1 LGCIIFEKINL
12 SGNKTP
18 HFRKKVSLTDE
29 EKGLNP
35 AKKYQHQSKKL
46 NFEEWANLS
55 PSTLPHPGSK
65 PPHIHLERSPDC

>member
-18 HFRKKVSLTDE
+18 HIRKKVSLRGE

-35 AKKYQHQSKKL
+35 AKKYQDDST
-46 NFEEWANLS
+46 NFCVQTWKAF
-55 PSTLPHPGSK
+55 
-65 PPHIHLERSPDC
+65 